1 MDNYAH
7 IQQSTTALRVQ
18 LHATAAATAAA
29 TNAITAR
36 SPLSNAQFLARTSYG
51 STDDP
56 HRMLLPE
63 DEYLHNQLADEERDE
78 DASLHQHALEIA
90 DDRNPVCAF
99 YEIATLRSLLL
110 EHVGVVVSSSQ
121 LHSPDVQLNLV
132 SPLWLATKESCGV
145 WMRGDMRRKRHPRR
159 LDLVGVDSLGSRLA
173 AVEDVESDNRSGPA
187 LLHGSGGSSE
197 PVASAAIL
205 YAALANRDYFL
216 VLASA
221 GQSQAELHESRA
233 AVAEALAI
241 LCVKALHKLGNQ
253 ALVNALCAKFT
264 PINIDSLQA
273 EVVHAIALLDSS
285 GQIPF
290 GHADYHHVL
299 GSAPN
304 RLPNPVRGERHMS
317 LLSADQRVR
326 VYRLGCA
333 GDVSIDAG
341 SDSPTRPLS
350 GGGSLSRTPSR
361 SSLPIH
367 ELARGYLASGSRIVA
382 ERVIE
387 VAIRS
392 EAKRFT
398 AQKLVGEV
406 VHLLWDGSL
415 HWKGFRCV
423 CLVASEP
430 NARAVQSGIGY
441 AFAHREHSSSDM
453 SDDCAEGDGAAP
465 ASDILPT
472 TEHATYERRAADEW
486 LPGQTEVEAWLAA
499 ALRPLRV
506 PMFEN
511 ALTMLHAFFF
521 LALYTAVSLERLEYV
536 ATQEVILHVCALAYI
551 ADEIRQCK
559 ETGLAVYAKSVWNVL
574 DVAIYAVFVA
584 FFCLRVRC
592 LYTGS
597 AKDLD
602 KAYDVL
608 ALNASMLWP
617 RLFAVLDQFEFC
629 GTIIIQVRRIIS
641 GTSLFFALLIVMTA
655 GFFQTF
661 YSLSQRHNQLGAKS
675 IWGLMARI
683 FFGSALLGWDQ
694 ADLFGPHVGYL
705 VMSMYIGVSMLIL
718 YNILIGVINQCMVEI
733 TQNAAQEF
741 RFAYTMRVAEYVS
754 ANQTY
759 PCVPPLNLLQIF
771 VFWPLRKA
779 TTLSRRSFA
788 LLRSLFLLLAYAP
801 HLAIYVVYK
810 RAGRW
815 WRSKSGMH
823 RKALRAECHLAEKE
837 LIMIHNRKTGA
848 GILAESA
855 PDDHVQP
862 SNTNEQDQGP
872 TVGSSSLAVKA
883 GNQED
888 TAFST
893 GSRWTTLVDAW
904 KIRRNRPCNGSPL
917 LQSPVFQSPSP
928 LRECDCH
935 ALADKKIK
943 ALETQMANIDKKLT
957 TIARLLQ
964 PVTDDEQCHVRPLL

>member
-1 MDNYAH
+1 MANYAH
-7 IQQSTTALRVQ
+7 IQHSTTALRIQ
-18 LHATAAATAAA
+18 LQASAAH
-29 TNAITAR
+29 
-36 SPLSNAQFLARTSYG
+36 SPLSNAHLIAHQPSYG

-63 DEYLHNQLADEERDE
+63 DEYLHCQLTDGEPEEDVGLRRH
-78 DASLHQHALEIA
+78 SLETA

-99 YEIATLRSLLL
+99 YEIATLRGLLL

-145 WMRGDMRRKRHPRR
+145 WRRGDMRRHHP
-159 LDLVGVDSLGSRLA
+159 LIVDTLEGVDNG
-173 AVEDVESDNRSGPA
+173 NRGDPA
-187 LLHGSGGSSE
+187 LSNKGDGPL
-197 PVASAAIL
+197 ASAAIL

-216 VLASA
+216 ILASA

-241 LCVKALHKLGNQ
+241 LCAKALHKLGNQ
-253 ALVNALCAKFT
+253 TLANALCAKFT
-264 PINIDSLQA
+264 PIDIDGLQA
-273 EVVHAIALLDSS
+273 AHAMALFDPAS
-285 GQIPF
+285 QAAF
-290 GHADYHHVL
+290 GHVEDHPTFGVM
-299 GSAPN
+299 
-304 RLPNPVRGERHMS
+304 LPNPVRGERHMS

-326 VYRLGCA
+326 VYRLGRA
-333 GDVSIDAG
+333 GDVNVDT
-341 SDSPTRPLS
+341 DSPTRQWTGGLASRVPS
-350 GGGSLSRTPSR
+350 GSSTPIR
-361 SSLPIH
+361 DLVK
-367 ELARGYLASGSRIVA
+367 GYLSSGSRIVV

-406 VHLLWDGSL
+406 VHLLWDGAL
-415 HWKGFRCV
+415 HWKGFHCV
-423 CLVASEP
+423 SLVAPESNSETAQP
-430 NARAVQSGIGY
+430 RLGY
-441 AFAHREHSSSDM
+441 TFAHREHSSSDM
-453 SDDCAEGDGAAP
+453 SDDSAEGDGMDTFP
-465 ASDILPT
+465 V
-472 TEHATYERRAADEW
+472 TEHAVLGRRTADEW
-486 LPGQTEVEAWLAA
+486 LPCQTDIETWLAI
-499 ALRPLRV
+499 ALKPLRI

-511 ALTMLHAFFF
+511 VLTMLHAFFF
-521 LALYTAVSLERLEYV
+521 LALYTAVSLERSEHV
-536 ATQEVILHVCALAYI
+536 AIQEAILHVCALAYI

-559 ETGLAVYAKSVWNVL
+559 ETGLAIYAKSVWNVL

-597 AKDLD
+597 TKDLD

-641 GTSLFFALLIVMTA
+641 GTSLFFVLLIVMTA

-661 YSLSQRHNQLGAKS
+661 YSLSQRHNQLAAKS

-683 FFGSALLGWDQ
+683 FFGSALVGWDQ

-705 VMSMYIGVSMLIL
+705 AMSMYIGVSMLIL

-771 VFWPLRKA
+771 VFWPLRK
-779 TTLSRRSFA
+779 TTMSRRSFA
-788 LLRSLFLLLAYAP
+788 LFRSLILVLAYAP
-801 HLAIYVVYK
+801 HLAIYVLYK
-810 RAGRW
+810 RVGRW
-815 WRSKSGMH
+815 WRSTSGMH

-837 LIMIHNRKTGA
+837 LTVINHRKHDA
-848 GILAESA
+848 HVLANSGSDNA
-855 PDDHVQP
+855 PP
-862 SNTNEQDQGP
+862 NEQDATAG
-872 TVGSSSLAVKA
+872 TSSRHLDNPSVLVAKTSD
-883 GNQED
+883 QDD
-888 TAFST
+888 TAFSS

-904 KIRRNRPCNGSPL
+904 KIRRNRPCSGSPL
-917 LQSPVFQSPSP
+917 LQSPVFQSPTQV
-928 LRECDCH
+928 RDCDCH
-935 ALADKKIK
+935 ALAEKKVK
-943 ALETQMANIDKKLT
+943 ALEAQMANIDKKLT

-964 PVTDDEQCHVRPLL
+964 PVTDDEQGDVRPLL